1 MAEALRISSQTIDIE
16 RFRVPGSDRFLGP
29 PGNLNERIL
38 RPLELSIPLNL
49 IPDICDVITKM
60 RHPLL
65 LLELRNSSPSD
76 PTRQPTYVRSN
87 PHPSAGLTKPVA
99 CGWLP
104 RRSR

>member
-1 MAEALRISSQTIDIE
+1 
-16 RFRVPGSDRFLGP
+16 
-29 PGNLNERIL
+29 
-38 RPLELSIPLNL
+38 
-49 IPDICDVITKM
+49 M
-60 RHPLL
+60 RHHLL